1 MFIKIGDSTLQIHQ
15 LRGDFFLKTGSIETV
30 KPQERHLAFSGV
42 AYVTSQ
48 RRPIQNQYYLLT
60 YSRKEYLKQHNAL
73 T

>member
-15 LRGDFFLKTGSIETV
+15 LRDNFFKNGSIETV
-30 KPQERHLAFSGV
+30 KTQERHLAFSGV

-60 YSRKEYLKQHNAL
+60 YS
-73 T
+73 